1 MWRTALIIF
10 LLGILLT
17 GCTPG
22 DAWKHPS
29 GYDKKRLGED
39 AKECKAYARDV
50 TNEQRKT
57 FSVPAGTPHGGVAEA
72 FIIFVMFQD
81 AFMECM
87 NMKGWV
93 YTEPERSVFNKQPSE
108 ISK

>member
-1 MWRTALIIF
+1 MKPVVLIIF
-10 LLGILLT
+10 FSIAFSF

-22 DAWKHPS
+22 DTWKHQS
-29 GYDKKRLGED
+29 GYDKKRLSED

-57 FSVPAGTPHGGVAEA
+57 FRIPAGTPHGGVAEA

-93 YTEPERSVFNKQPSE
+93 YTERQPSAL
-108 ISK
+108 SDQQKPL

>member
-1 MWRTALIIF
+1 MLR
-10 LLGILLT
+10 GISFAFSF
-17 GCTPG
+17 GCAPG
-22 DAWKHPS
+22 DTWKHPS
-29 GYDKKRLGED
+29 GYDKKRLSED

-72 FIIFVMFQD
+72 FTIFIMFQNV
-81 AFMECM
+81 FMECM

-93 YTEPERSVFNKQPSE
+93 YTETQQQAF
-108 ISK
+108 SK